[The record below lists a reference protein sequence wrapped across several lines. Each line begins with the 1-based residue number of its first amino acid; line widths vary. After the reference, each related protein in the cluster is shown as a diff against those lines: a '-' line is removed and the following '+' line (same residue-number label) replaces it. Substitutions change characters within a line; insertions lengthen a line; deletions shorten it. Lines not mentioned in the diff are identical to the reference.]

1 MLVQMFQML
10 FLTLKFTKTE
20 SHHLLFP
27 SIFLSLSRA
36 GTSRTFF
43 FFFFCHQHCSL
54 AQISLP
60 HTHNCILVF
69 VFASLALW
77 TDVFAQKIWSLRPT
91 CAPLEGSKIF
101 SSLFVA
107 CFWTQEIP
115 HSLLLDLIH
124 QRFQK
129 EITADDLKGMMA
141 ISALCA
147 WEILQYLSLIFNE
160 KSGGFCVGRDWQVVF
175 VVKMR

>member
-1 MLVQMFQML
+1 MERLTFSSLLCRILSTRPLPFIISSLVSMLVQMFQML
-10 FLTLKFTKTE
+10 FLTLRFTKIE
-20 SHHLLFP
+20 AHHLLFP
-27 SIFLSLSRA
+27 SIFLSLFRA
-36 GTSRTFF
+36 DTYRTFF
-43 FFFFCHQHCSL
+43 FFCHRHCSL

-147 WEILQYLSLIFNE
+147 
-160 KSGGFCVGRDWQVVF
+160 
-175 VVKMR
+175 